1 MKQNKSIIIF
11 LSLMLAGMGFAMK
24 LTATGPIQMKN
35 VQVNPFTDLTV
46 RTQFDVYLSQGDEEK
61 LVIETYKSIIPYVNV
76 KQTSDGLVIA
86 LDRKV
91 NRISWLNRD
100 KILKLYITVKDLEEL
115 KLSGACDLY
124 MQTDFHVGD
133 LKIDASGASDLVL
146 KKITGT
152 NIKINTSGA
161 SDIKGSTLE
170 AKTVYI
176 NASGASDANVHIKAP
191 TVKLIASGSSD
202 FNLDVNAESL
212 NISAHG
218 SSDFKVKGNSTYL
231 KANLS
236 GSSDLKASDLKTET
250 IVIDASGSS
259 DSRLYVT
266 KSLTVSCSGASSV
279 YYTGSPQQTS
289 FNVSG
294 ISSIKSK

>member
-1 MKQNKSIIIF
+1 MKQNKLIVIF

-46 RTQFDVYLSQGDEEK
+46 RTQFDVYLSQGNEEK
-61 LVIETYKSIIPYVNV
+61 LVIETYGSIMPYVDV

-91 NRISWLNRD
+91 NRINWLTRD
-100 KILKLYITVKDLEEL
+100 RILKLYITVRDIEKL

-124 MQTDFHVGD
+124 MQTDFHVDD
-133 LKIDASGASDLVL
+133 LRIDASGASDLDL
-146 KKITGT
+146 KAITGK

-161 SDIKGSTLE
+161 SDIKNGEFKVETI
-170 AKTVYI
+170 YI
-176 NASGASDANVHIKAP
+176 NASGASDADVSIEANEVEIIASGASDFDLEVSTESLK
-191 TVKLIASGSSD
+191 INASGSSD
-202 FNLDVNAESL
+202 FIVE
-212 NISAHG
+212 
-218 SSDFKVKGNSTYL
+218 GNSKFL
-231 KANLS
+231 KADLS
-236 GSSDLKASDLKTET
+236 GSSNLKARDLKAET

-259 DSRLYVT
+259 DCRLYVT
-266 KSLTVSCSGASSV
+266 KSLTASSSGASSI

-289 FNVSG
+289 FDVSG
-294 ISSIKSK
+294 VSSIKSK